1 MLEQYMIKDDTQNLN
16 KNNYELKKVL
26 SCYYFVHRPNLHTFS
41 VMKLMETREGKAEEG
56 KMVLGVRGW
65 WCGGWG
71 GGEGPRAR
79 GEREGRHI
87 TGCRNNASK
96 FEDTQQG
103 FCLFVCLF
111 TRSIFR
117 DKRPKGQIQ
126 NISLL

>member
-1 MLEQYMIKDDTQNLN
+1 M
-16 KNNYELKKVL
+16 
-26 SCYYFVHRPNLHTFS
+26 P
-41 VMKLMETREGKAEEG
+41 RE
-56 KMVLGVRGW
+56 RG
-65 WCGGWG
+65 
-71 GGEGPRAR
+71 ER
-79 GEREGRHI
+79 GEREGEARIKKNPSDHI
-87 TGCRNNASK
+87 TGRRNNASK